1 MVNVG
6 VTWVTRVNERLATRC
21 DTSPFISTV
30 SVLSWR
36 LSKILS
42 RPQQSSSQVTVMSTV
57 ATETSPSGPVISLE
71 NLLFDFPEADVIL
84 RSRDSY
90 EFRVLKLYIV
100 HCSPILREKLLLSV
114 NRQPEPSASSIP
126 LESNIEGTMENALCV
141 VQLPIEG
148 AILFSLLTYIFPVP
162 PVLPPTVEQIMNL
175 LSVAQMYKMNVVL
188 THIRNDIAR
197 QEPPFVREDTA
208 FLIYSLARKHGLR
221 TEALQAA
228 RCTLSFSSLT
238 IEDLAKEEK
247 LDMMPGVFLHEL
259 WKYHQRVR
267 SNLTSDLE
275 EFRQS
280 NALKIL
286 GDLSCNAPSPFI
298 TRPYWLHSY
307 ISDIGRDRVPAFLDF
322 TDFHMGLTKHITTS
336 NLNRS
341 TKGGCASCS
350 GITRKNM
357 RKFWDALTATVYR
370 SIAKVS
376 VIYVVVSSK
385 GPERFYRPR

>member
-1 MVNVG
+1 
-6 VTWVTRVNERLATRC
+6 
-21 DTSPFISTV
+21 
-30 SVLSWR
+30 
-36 LSKILS
+36 
-42 RPQQSSSQVTVMSTV
+42 MSTV
-57 ATETSPSGPVISLE
+57 AAETSPSSSDPVISLE

-84 RSRDSY
+84 RSCDSY

-100 HCSPILREKLLLSV
+100 HCSQILGEKLLLSI
-114 NRQPEPSASSIP
+114 NPQPGPNASTIP
-126 LESNIEGTMENALCV
+126 AKSKAEVTVENALCV
-141 VQLPIEG
+141 VQLPVEG
-148 AILFSLLTYIFPVP
+148 VILFSLLTYIFPVP
-162 PVLPPTVEQIMNL
+162 PVLPSTEEQAMKL

-197 QEPPFVREDTA
+197 QEPPFIREDTA
-208 FLIYSLARKHGLR
+208 YLIYSLAQKHGLR
-221 TEALQAA
+221 TEALEAA
-228 RCTLSFSSLT
+228 RCTLSFSSMT
-238 IEDLAKEEK
+238 IEDLAKEKK
-247 LDMMPGVFLHEL
+247 LDMMPGVFLYEL

-267 SNLTSDLE
+267 LNLTSDIE

-286 GDLSCNAPSPFI
+286 GDLSCNAPSPFV

-307 ISDIGRDRVPAFLDF
+307 ISDIGRIRVPAFLDF
-322 TDFHMGLTKHITTS
+322 TDFQVGLTKHITKS
-336 NLNRS
+336 DLNRN

-350 GITRKNM
+350 SITRKNM

-370 SIAKVS
+370 CIAKVS